1 MTPRPDVWSVGLIM
15 VDDLYV
21 EGRPRAMGL
30 LAGGAAYACVG
41 VAYAGARAGL
51 VARAGTGIDPDALAQ
66 LEQRGLVLEV
76 KHVAAPSIHER
87 VYVSAARETVY
98 EWEPGSGDYEGTCP
112 RPGDFTSDLAPD
124 QCVHIAPIPVS
135 YQAAW
140 IEFAAE
146 ARSMI
151 ILDPHTEDAAADPD
165 AYTDLIPECT
175 AFLPSALESERI
187 AGPDHEQ
194 AARDYVA
201 AGARMAA
208 VKLGR
213 EGCVVATAT
222 DVTHIPART
231 VHRPTDTTG
240 AGNAFCGAFAA
251 AVAQGRS
258 AAEAAQVAVRAGAHM
273 VRHAGTVA
281 ALDALPSKPGPRAS
295 SSTRKDQAGPDDG

>member
-21 EGRPRAMGL
+21 DGRPRTMGL

-41 VAYAGARAGL
+41 AAYAGVRAGL
-51 VARAGTGIDPDALAQ
+51 VARAGAGIDPDALAQ
-66 LEQRGLVLEV
+66 LERRGLVLDV
-76 KHVAAPSIHER
+76 RQVAAPSIHER

-98 EWEPGSGDYEGTCP
+98 EWEPGSGNYEGTCP
-112 RPGDFTSDLAPD
+112 RPGDFTSGLAPD
-124 QCVHIAPIPVS
+124 QCVHIAPIPVT
-135 YQAAW
+135 YQAEW
-140 IEFAAE
+140 IAFAAE

-165 AYTDLIPECT
+165 AYTDLIPECA
-175 AFLPSALESERI
+175 AFLPSALESERL

-201 AGARMAA
+201 AGARIAA

-222 DVTHIPART
+222 GVTHIPART
-231 VHRPTDTTG
+231 ISRPTDTTG

-251 AVAQGRS
+251 AVAQGRT
-258 AAEAAQVAVRAGAHM
+258 AVEAAQIAVRAGAHM
-273 VRHAGTVA
+273 VQHAGTVA
-281 ALDALPSKPGPRAS
+281 ALDGLPSKSGPGH
-295 SSTRKDQAGPDDG
+295 

>member
-1 MTPRPDVWSVGLIM
+1 MTARPDVWSVGLIM

-21 EGRPRAMGL
+21 EGEPTAMGL

-51 VARAGTGIDPDALAQ
+51 VARAGAGIDPDALAQ
-66 LEQRGLVLEV
+66 LERRSLVLEV
-76 KHVAAPSIHER
+76 KQVAAPSIRER

-112 RPGDFTSDLAPD
+112 RPGDFTSELAPD
-124 QCVHIAPIPVS
+124 QCVHIAPIPVR
-135 YQAAW
+135 YQAEW
-140 IEFAAE
+140 IAFAAE

-175 AFLPSALESERI
+175 AFLPSALESERL

-201 AGARMAA
+201 AGARVAA
-208 VKLGR
+208 VKLGP

-222 DVTHIPART
+222 EVTFVPAQT

-240 AGNAFCGAFAA
+240 AGNAFCGAFSA

-258 AAEAAQVAVRAGAHM
+258 AVEAAQLAVRAGAHM

-281 ALDALPSKPGPRAS
+281 ALDALPRNPDPGH
-295 SSTRKDQAGPDDG
+295 

>member
-1 MTPRPDVWSVGLIM
+1 MTPQPDVWSVGLIM

-21 EGRPRAMGL
+21 EGEPRAMGL

-41 VAYAGARAGL
+41 VAYAGARPGL
-51 VARAGTGIDPDALAQ
+51 VARAGAGIDPDALAQ
-66 LEQRGLVLEV
+66 LQQRGLVLDV
-76 KHVAAPSIHER
+76 KQVAAPSIHER

-124 QCVHIAPIPVS
+124 QCVHIAPIPVR
-135 YQAAW
+135 YQAEW
-140 IEFAAE
+140 IAFAAG
-146 ARSMI
+146 AGSMI

-165 AYTDLIPECT
+165 AYADLIPECT
-175 AFLPSALESERI
+175 AFLPSALESERL

-222 DVTHIPART
+222 GVTHIPAQT

-240 AGNAFCGAFAA
+240 AGNAFCGAFSA

-258 AAEAAQVAVRAGAHM
+258 AVEAARVAVRAGAHM

-281 ALDALPSKPGPRAS
+281 ALDALPSKPGPGAS
-295 SSTRKDQAGPDDG
+295 SSTRKDQTGPDDG